1 MSEGLPQG
9 KDLCETVI
17 ARFPNNKLHFVPI
30 FAYFDRSKIPLVAS
44 RFFLPKH
51 GRKKFD
57 FVQEYC
63 KPARPLLIFCTPLRM
78 TRWGDV
84 YFKFITSI

>member
-9 KDLCETVI
+9 KDLCETVY

-30 FAYFDRSKIPLVAS
+30 FACFDRSKIPLVAS

-57 FVQEYC
+57 FVQDFYSA
-63 KPARPLLIFCTPLRM
+63 ARQYPHSALR
-78 TRWGDV
+78 
-84 YFKFITSI
+84 SE